1 MARIDPELVRK
12 IRDKLHIGPAHFYRL
27 INAAVSDKSLPS
39 NVAALV
45 VARDAG
51 INISRFASDEDWNL
65 IRTAESNR
73 PIIHGSADSAATPA
87 TPVSAARRAKT
98 RAAGKRKTKGNK
110 VWVVYGRNENLRKS
124 LFAFLRSVGLAPIEW
139 DSAIAHAKKGSAY
152 VGEILDA
159 GFGRAIATVVLLTPD
174 DEAKLKD
181 EFFKRTSDPRSETK
195 LIGQPR
201 PNVLFEAG
209 MAFGLHP
216 NNTVIVQIGKIRPI
230 SDLAGRHISHL
241 NDSVAS
247 RQQLLVKLRAAGC
260 PIDDTGPDW
269 HTEGDFTPP
278 K

>member
-1 MARIDPELVRK
+1 MAQIDPDLARK

-27 INAAVSDKSLPS
+27 VNAAVSDKNLPS

-73 PIIHGSADSAATPA
+73 PIVHGSADSAATPS
-87 TPVSAARRAKT
+87 TPVSAVRRAKT
-98 RAAGKRKTKGNK
+98 RAAGKKKTKGNK
-110 VWVVYGRNENLRKS
+110 VWVVYGRNEKLRKS
-124 LFAFLRSVGLAPIEW
+124 LFAFLRSVGLAPIEF
-139 DSAIAHAKKGSAY
+139 DSAIAHSKKGSAY

-159 GFGRAIATVVLLTPD
+159 GFGRAVATVVLLTPD

-181 EFFKRTSDPRSETK
+181 EFFKRKSDPRSETK
-195 LIGQPR
+195 LTGQPR